1 MKLKYILK
9 NIEILSTVGP
19 TDIEIS
25 GIEYDSRNIKKGD
38 LFVCID
44 GSKVDGHKFIESAK
58 TKGAVAFLVEKNI
71 KKDDGFTYVKVK
83 DTNEA
88 LSILG
93 KNFYDNPSEKLCLIG
108 VTGTNGKTSVASFLK
123 DILNVDS
130 KCGFIGTTGIEDGK
144 DIVESKNTTPNSLEI
159 QKNLNNMHKN
169 GCRYCAMEVS
179 SHALSLKRVENL
191 NYEIGIFTNL
201 TEDHLDFHKTFENYR
216 KAKESLFYKA
226 SKVNIINIDDIN
238 GRIILENIKNLNVP
252 CVTYGINYEATFTGK
267 NVKLYED
274 KTVFTLVGPDN
285 FEQEITLNMVGQF
298 TVYNALAT
306 ICACYMLNMKME
318 EIIERIS
325 KLRSVN
331 GRFEKIENNKN
342 LHVFVDYAHTPDA
355 LDNVLKS
362 IKEFA
367 RGKIITVFGCGG
379 NREKEKRPIMGNIA
393 QQNSDFTIITSDNP
407 RYEEPKEIIKD
418 ILEGIDRSKDNY
430 MIIEDRKEAIKE
442 AITKAKKGDTILI
455 AGKGHEN
462 YQIIKDEIID
472 FDDKIIAKEIMD
484 NIEK

>member
-9 NIEILSTVGP
+9 NIEILSIVGS

-25 GIEYDSRNIKKGD
+25 GIEYDSRNIKKGN

-44 GSKVDGHKFIESAK
+44 GSKVDGHKFIESSK

-83 DTNEA
+83 DTNGA

-123 DILNVDS
+123 DMLNVDS

-159 QKNLNNMHKN
+159 QKNLSNMHKN

-216 KAKESLFYKA
+216 KAKESLFYKT

-252 CVTYGINYEATFTGK
+252 CITYGINYEATFTGK

-274 KTVFTLVGPDN
+274 KTVAVIGGGNTALQYALELTKYAAKIYICTNEDSLRGEEAVR
-285 FEQEITLNMVGQF
+285 ERVLN
-298 TVYNALAT
+298 
-306 ICACYMLNMKME
+306 E
-318 EIIERIS
+318 P
-325 KLRSVN
+325 
-331 GRFEKIENNKN
+331 KIEIRTN
-342 LHVFVDYAHTPDA
+342 FTATSFDG
-355 LDNVLKS
+355 NVLKQDKGPSLTVDGIFVAIGYKTNTDYFDVFKNKGCFLTDINFNRISPNQKFTNIYAVGDCRYKPFNQVVIAMSEGCQAALS
-362 IKEFA
+362 II
-367 RGKIITVFGCGG
+367 RDL
-379 NREKEKRPIMGNIA
+379 EK
-393 QQNSDFTIITSDNP
+393 
-407 RYEEPKEIIKD
+407 
-418 ILEGIDRSKDNY
+418 
-430 MIIEDRKEAIKE
+430 
-442 AITKAKKGDTILI
+442 
-455 AGKGHEN
+455 
-462 YQIIKDEIID
+462 
-472 FDDKIIAKEIMD
+472 
-484 NIEK
+484 